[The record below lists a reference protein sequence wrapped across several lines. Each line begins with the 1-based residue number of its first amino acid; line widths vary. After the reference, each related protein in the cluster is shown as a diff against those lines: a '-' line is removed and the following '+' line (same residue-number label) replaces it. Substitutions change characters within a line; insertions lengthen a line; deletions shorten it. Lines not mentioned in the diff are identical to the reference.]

1 MRNMN
6 ETNHPAATVVLG
18 IDVAKAKLDVA
29 LQLADGKVRNK
40 VVDNHHEGFITLTD
54 WIAKHHR
61 PASHE
66 KLHVCMEATGVYW
79 EAVAE
84 YLADQGHTVS
94 VVNPAQIKAFGQS
107 QLIRTKTDKVDARLI
122 AAFCATHRPLA
133 WVAPTANVR
142 ELRALIARRDAL
154 TAMVTQEKNR
164 LYVARHSV
172 RADIEGHLTYLG
184 KAMAEIDAAIGQK
197 IDNDP
202 DLKQQYALLDSVPGL
217 GERTI
222 PLLLSHYGGR
232 DRFDCARQAV
242 AFAGLDPRQHESGS
256 SVRGKTRLSKIG
268 HANIRRA
275 LYMPAMVVMTKT
287 KWGKVFAKRLADNHK
302 PSMVIIGALMRK
314 IVMIAYSILKSNKPF
329 NPALHGA

>member
-1 MRNMN
+1 MHNSKSIN
-6 ETNHPAATVVLG
+6 PHAATTVLG

-29 LQLADGKVRNK
+29 LQLADGKVRSK
-40 VVDNHHEGFITLTD
+40 VVENHHEGFMALAD

-61 PASHE
+61 AAE
-66 KLHVCMEATGVYW
+66 QKLHVCMEATGVYW

-94 VVNPAQIKAFGQS
+94 VVNPAQIKAFAGS
-107 QLIRTKTDKVDARLI
+107 QLVRTKTDKVDARLI
-122 AAFCATHRPLA
+122 AAYCATHRPLA
-133 WVAPTANVR
+133 WVAPRANMR

-154 TAMVTQEKNR
+154 GAMLTQEKNR
-164 LYVARHSV
+164 LPVTRPSV
-172 RADIEGHLTYLG
+172 RANILGHLRYLEQ
-184 KAMAEIDAAIGQK
+184 AMAQIEAAIGQR
-197 IDNDP
+197 IDDDP

-217 GERTI
+217 GEKTI
-222 PLLLSHYGGR
+222 PLLLSHYGGG
-232 DRFDCARQAV
+232 DRFDCAKQAV

-256 SVRGKTRLSKIG
+256 SVRGKTRLSKVG
-268 HANIRRA
+268 HTNIRRA

-287 KWGKVFAKRLADNHK
+287 KWGKVFAKRLAGNHK
-302 PSMVIIGALMRK
+302 PPMVIIGALMRK

>member
-94 VVNPAQIKAFGQS
+94 VVNPAQIKAFGRS
-107 QLIRTKTDKVDARLI
+107 QLIRT
-122 AAFCATHRPLA
+122 RP
-133 WVAPTANVR
+133 
-142 ELRALIARRDAL
+142 
-154 TAMVTQEKNR
+154 
-164 LYVARHSV
+164 
-172 RADIEGHLTYLG
+172 
-184 KAMAEIDAAIGQK
+184 
-197 IDNDP
+197 
-202 DLKQQYALLDSVPGL
+202 
-217 GERTI
+217 
-222 PLLLSHYGGR
+222 
-232 DRFDCARQAV
+232 
-242 AFAGLDPRQHESGS
+242 
-256 SVRGKTRLSKIG
+256 TRLT
-268 HANIRRA
+268 RA
-275 LYMPAMVVMTKT
+275 
-287 KWGKVFAKRLADNHK
+287 
-302 PSMVIIGALMRK
+302 
-314 IVMIAYSILKSNKPF
+314 
-329 NPALHGA
+329 

>member
-1 MRNMN
+1 MHNMN
-6 ETNHPAATVVLG
+6 KTNHPVATAVLG

-29 LQLADGKVRNK
+29 LQTADGKMYTK
-40 VVDNHHEGFITLTD
+40 VVENHHDGFRALTD

-61 PASHE
+61 SVSHD
-66 KLHVCMEATGVYW
+66 KLHVCMEATGIYW

-94 VVNPAQIKAFGQS
+94 VVNPAQIKAFGSS
-107 QLIRTKTDKVDARLI
+107 QLVRTKTDKVDARLI
-122 AAFCATHRPLA
+122 AAYCATHRPLA

-154 TAMVTQEKNR
+154 AAMVTQEKNR
-164 LYVARHSV
+164 LYVARNSV
-172 RADIEGHLTYLG
+172 RADIEGHLTYLD
-184 KAMAEIDAAIGQK
+184 KAMAEIEAAIGQK
-197 IDNDP
+197 IDDDP

-217 GERTI
+217 GKKTI
-222 PLLLSHYGGR
+222 PLLLSHYGDS
-232 DRFDCARQAV
+232 DRFDGAKQAV

-256 SVRGKTRLSKIG
+256 SVRGKTRLSKVG
-268 HANIRRA
+268 HTNIRRA

-287 KWGKVFAKRLADNHK
+287 TWGKVFAKRLADNHK
-302 PSMVIIGALMRK
+302 PPMVIIGALMRK
-314 IVMIAYSILKSNKPF
+314 IVMIAFSILKSNKPF

>member
-164 LYVARHSV
+164 LSVARHSV

-302 PSMVIIGALMRK
+302 PPMVIIGALMRK

>member
-94 VVNPAQIKAFGQS
+94 VVNPAQIKAFGRS

-164 LYVARHSV
+164 LSVAPHSV

-302 PSMVIIGALMRK
+302 PPWSSLAHSCAR
-314 IVMIAYSILKSNKPF
+314 S
-329 NPALHGA
+329 